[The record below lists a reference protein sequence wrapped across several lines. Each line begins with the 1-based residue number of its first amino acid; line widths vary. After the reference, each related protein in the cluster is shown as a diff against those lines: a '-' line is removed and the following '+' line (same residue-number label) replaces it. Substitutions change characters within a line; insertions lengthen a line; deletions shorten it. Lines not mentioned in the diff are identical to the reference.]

1 MSQKIIAVVG
11 VSGVGKSTFLKKLQS
26 KVGFQHLQASDVIRQ
41 QIQHKENQHL
51 NAEVLRHANI
61 DENQRFLISGFD
73 RLRDPNALIVILDGH
88 TVIDSPS
95 GLVDIDAIV
104 FKSMGV
110 THLVCLVEDPCEI
123 LRRRTSDIAR
133 ARPDRSLS
141 YLEKYQFHAQS
152 VGFKISL
159 SLGIPFTVL
168 SSGCL
173 EWVEHIIKEY

>member
-1 MSQKIIAVVG
+1 MNQKIIAVVG
-11 VSGVGKSTFLKKLQS
+11 VSGVGKSTFLKELQS
-26 KVGFQHLQASDVIRQ
+26 KFGFQHLQASDVIRQ
-41 QIQHKENQHL
+41 QIQHKENQSL
-51 NAEVLRHANI
+51 SAEVLRHANI
-61 DENQRFLISGFD
+61 DENQSFLISGFD

-95 GLVDIDAIV
+95 GLVDVGAVV
-104 FKSMGV
+104 FRSIGV
-110 THLVCLVEDPCEI
+110 NHLVCLVEDPCEI

-133 ARPDRSLS
+133 TRPDRSLS
-141 YLEKYQFHAQS
+141 YLEKYQLHAQH